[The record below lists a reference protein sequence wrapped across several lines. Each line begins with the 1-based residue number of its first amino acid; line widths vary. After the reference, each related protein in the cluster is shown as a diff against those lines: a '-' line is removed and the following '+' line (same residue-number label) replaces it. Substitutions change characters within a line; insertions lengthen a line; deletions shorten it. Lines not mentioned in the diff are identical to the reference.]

1 MPLWAQI
8 LVVVLILVIIAVV
21 ALYFYGS
28 KLQRRQVEQEEMLEQ
43 MEQTVSI
50 LVIDKKIMPIKDA
63 ALPPQVLEQTPWYMK
78 RAKVPVVKAK
88 IGKNIMVLM
97 AENKAYEVLPVKT
110 EAKVVLSGMY
120 IREVK
125 SVRGQTIQK
134 PEQKKKFW
142 DRFKKNK

>member
-28 KLQRRQVEQEEMLEQ
+28 KLQRRQVEQEEMMEQ

-50 LVIDKKIMPIKDA
+50 LVIDKKIMPIKEA

-88 IGKNIMVLM
+88 IGKNIMVMM
-97 AENKAYEVLPVKT
+97 AEKAAFDVLPVKC
-110 EAKVVLSGMY
+110 EAKVVISGMY

>member
-28 KLQRRQVEQEEMLEQ
+28 KLQRRQVEQEEMLEL

-50 LVIDKKIMPIKDA
+50 LVIDKKIMPIKEA